1 MVTETEKII
10 NDMLEIFARADH
22 AMMVMVQSDSRTHR
36 MMIRQIFLDDM
47 NKLFQEGGNNS

>member
-10 NDMLEIFARADH
+10 NDMLEIFAKADH
-22 AMMVMVQSDSRTHR
+22 AMMVMVQSDSRAHR

-47 NKLFQEGGNNS
+47 NKLFQEGGNKS